1 MKVRFADTAED
12 DLIAI
17 GRYIA
22 RGSVDTALQFI
33 EKIETTCHE
42 TIGRHPEIG
51 TKREELVTGLRLF
64 PFYKYLIYYRLQ
76 DDYVE
81 IIRVL
86 HSSRDVEKVFSQYQ

>member
-22 RGSVDTALQFI
+22 RGNVNTALQFI
-33 EKIETTCHE
+33 EKIETTCNE
-42 TIGRHPEIG
+42 TICRHPEIG
-51 TKREELVTGLRLF
+51 TRRDELLTGLRLF
-64 PFYKYLIYYRLQ
+64 PFYKFLIYYRLQ

-81 IIRVL
+81 IVRIL
-86 HSSRDVEKVFSQYQ
+86 HSSRDVVEVFSRHQ